1 MSISNWHL
9 FESVWRPSLV
19 VVNNGS
25 SGSNDDDDDHGDCC
39 RKSLARQAN
48 AVMRSSEALLSF
60 TGSLAWVFWLD
71 LAFRFI
77 SNLILAMMKSIW
89 LSLASFLIL
98 KSIHFVVQRD
108 FIIAKGL
115 ARNGMNFTCQFQAH
129 VVNATDGN
137 GNGNGNGGGGGGGG
151 GNAAQSEV
159 AASRTASAASTAS
172 ANSGASTSASGSA
185 ASASASSS
193 SCSTTRS
200 SLRSSNGVHSQ
211 LSSAEVLRTLSSMQ
225 LENLR
230 RFYRIFRVPA
240 VVWVTAC
247 LVKLTAL
254 LEYLYVGGESFAPWS
269 KESISFGD
277 GTTLSSTLATFLF
290 RWYECVFFGLS
301 LAVTAADII
310 LPVTVLIC
318 TSHYSRVF
326 EHFQQL
332 TLLPQTAP
340 APAPAQTLTT

>member
-1 MSISNWHL
+1 
-9 FESVWRPSLV
+9 
-19 VVNNGS
+19 
-25 SGSNDDDDDHGDCC
+25 
-39 RKSLARQAN
+39 
-48 AVMRSSEALLSF
+48 
-60 TGSLAWVFWLD
+60 
-71 LAFRFI
+71 
-77 SNLILAMMKSIW
+77 
-89 LSLASFLIL
+89 
-98 KSIHFVVQRD
+98 
-108 FIIAKGL
+108 
-115 ARNGMNFTCQFQAH
+115 MNFTCQFQAH

-137 GNGNGNGGGGGGGG
+137 GNGNGNGNGGGG
-151 GNAAQSEV
+151 GNAAQSEI
-159 AASRTASAASTAS
+159 AASRTTSAASTAS

-269 KESISFGD
+269 KVKSEN
-277 GTTLSSTLATFLF
+277 
-290 RWYECVFFGLS
+290 
-301 LAVTAADII
+301 DI
-310 LPVTVLIC
+310 LKEKKRNFMTMKF
-318 TSHYSRVF
+318 Y
-326 EHFQQL
+326 
-332 TLLPQTAP
+332 
-340 APAPAQTLTT
+340 